1 MQKRMLIAFSI
12 LLIAVIIGIAFYKTK
27 FTFENFAGAGSASST
42 SGGTLTY
49 YYSPT
54 CGYCQKFSPTWD
66 GDSSDSTSLQYALNQ
81 SGLTTALNKVDI
93 SDPANATLATSKKI
107 QGVPTLIYTTP
118 GGKDVEY
125 TDDRTPANIVA
136 FLKNNASK

>member
-27 FTFENFAGAGSASST
+27 FTFENFAGAA
-42 SGGTLTY
+42 GGTLTY

-54 CGYCQKFSPTWD
+54 CGYCNKFSPTWD

-125 TDDRTPANIVA
+125 TDDRTPANIVS
-136 FLKNNASK
+136 FIKNNASN

>member
-27 FTFENFAGAGSASST
+27 FTFENFAGAD
-42 SGGTLTY
+42 GGTLTY

-54 CGYCQKFSPTWD
+54 CGYCNKFSPTWD

-125 TDDRTPANIVA
+125 TDDRTPANIVS
-136 FLKNNASK
+136 FIKNNASN